1 MKGLRI
7 AGGLVIVLTLA
18 GCAGQQLS
26 LGEAAAPAAPAAAV
40 DMSGRWRLSAPGAP
54 SCGMHFA
61 GGPGIRNG
69 AIQPE
74 GGCPGQF
81 FTARHWELSQDGQL
95 TIDERGDDL
104 KFFAERID
112 KGCIVCILP
121 DRGDRYFPPL
131 KWEKSYVW

>member
-7 AGGLVIVLTLA
+7 AGGLVIVTLLA

-26 LGEAAAPAAPAAAV
+26 LGGGDATPPAPKI
-40 DMSGRWRLSAPGAP
+40 DMSGRWRLTVPNAP
-54 SCGMHFA
+54 SCGMHFG
-61 GGPGIRNG
+61 GGPGLRTG

-95 TIDERGDDL
+95 TVDDYQMTPL
-104 KFFAERID
+104 AQLQLAN
-112 KGCIVCILP
+112 G
-121 DRGDRYFPPL
+121 RYVGNSASGTPVTLTRFPSPPPG
-131 KWEKSYVW
+131 

>member
-81 FTARHWELSQDGQL
+81 FTARNWQLTPDGQL
-95 TIDERGDDL
+95 TINDYQL
-104 KFFAERID
+104 NPLAELQLAGGGFSGKSNAGKPVMLSR
-112 KGCIVCILP
+112 
-121 DRGDRYFPPL
+121 FPSPPPG
-131 KWEKSYVW
+131 